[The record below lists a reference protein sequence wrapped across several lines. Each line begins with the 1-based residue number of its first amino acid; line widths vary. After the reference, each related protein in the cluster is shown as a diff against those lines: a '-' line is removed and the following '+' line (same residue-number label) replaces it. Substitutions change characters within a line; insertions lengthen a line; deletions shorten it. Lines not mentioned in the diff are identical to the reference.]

1 MQIPV
6 SAVLILIISGVLMT
20 AEVMKPVMPISVDLP
35 SACGLPCRQSSLW
48 EEQVEM
54 NFLQLPTDW
63 TGNSLHSAL
72 KRCAGI

>member
-35 SACGLPCRQSSLW
+35 SAYGLPCRQSSLW

-54 NFLQLPTDW
+54 NFLQLPMDW